1 MFPSFAEVLAE
12 AERASER
19 GEACR
24 GEALGRRALRMTAE
38 AGVDPKVVRDKLVEM
53 YARRPAFDPALAE
66 HARGTAHRAFEV
78 VCECALMQPDLDTLE
93 YRRSEPLAVTL
104 LLLVPE
110 AMTAG
115 RAEPARVLA
124 PFVEAIFANA
134 NLFLAAKQPG
144 DLAYIGV
151 RSFTARER
159 PVAELLRDHVLDEL
173 TAPVYL
179 PSALFV
185 VAPAKF
191 WPIDPATFASLAG
204 EPKTP

>member
-1 MFPSFAEVLAE
+1 MVPTFAEVLAE
-12 AERASER
+12 AERASVR

-66 HARGTAHRAFEV
+66 NARGTKHRAFEV
-78 VCECALMQPDLDTLE
+78 ACECALMQPDLDTLE
-93 YRRSEPLAVTL
+93 YRRSEPLAVSL

-110 AMTAG
+110 GMSAGTAD
-115 RAEPARVLA
+115 PPQIVA
-124 PFVEAIFANA
+124 PYLEAIFANA
-134 NLFLAAKQPG
+134 NLLTAAKQPG

-151 RSFTARER
+151 RSFTARAR
-159 PVAELLRDHVLDEL
+159 ALAELLRDHKLDEL
-173 TAPVYL
+173 SAPVYL

-185 VAPAKF
+185 VAPGKF

-204 EPKTP
+204 EPTP